1 MKNRKDLIFLLT
13 LLLLIAVFA
22 LLPPSG
28 KMALL
33 KEGCFALILWITAI
47 YLVWALYRVPEAK
60 TKFVKAV
67 RVLFL
72 FLWVLISVLGSKNLV
87 SDLMNGTERIV
98 LYKPAVS
105 KDQGMTG
112 IFSQYGYMWGEDA
125 EGNFHKIKIS
135 GKDYEVL
142 QKYRPE
148 EIEIEYYEE
157 TERLVWYH
165 F

>member
-1 MKNRKDLIFLLT
+1 
-13 LLLLIAVFA
+13 
-22 LLPPSG
+22 
-28 KMALL
+28 
-33 KEGCFALILWITAI
+33 
-47 YLVWALYRVPEAK
+47 
-60 TKFVKAV
+60 
-67 RVLFL
+67 
-72 FLWVLISVLGSKNLV
+72 
-87 SDLMNGTERIV
+87 
-98 LYKPAVS
+98 
-105 KDQGMTG
+105 MTG